1 MRQCILP
8 LIPQYSYARV
18 HLVKALVELRVVE
31 QPGAKLLI
39 NNMIFSVRRSLFFN
53 YWKLICSFLLIVV
66 AHPKK
71 GFQVDVWYPKL
82 MFRKL
87 GLNKGLFVPKSNSN
101 FRA

>member
-39 NNMIFSVRRSLFFN
+39 NNMIFSVRRSLFF
-53 YWKLICSFLLIVV
+53 LTTESSFV
-66 AHPKK
+66 
-71 GFQVDVWYPKL
+71 
-82 MFRKL
+82 
-87 GLNKGLFVPKSNSN
+87 LFY
-101 FRA
+101 

>member
-39 NNMIFSVRRSLFFN
+39 NNMIFSVSRSLFF
-53 YWKLICSFLLIVV
+53 LTTESSFV
-66 AHPKK
+66 
-71 GFQVDVWYPKL
+71 
-82 MFRKL
+82 
-87 GLNKGLFVPKSNSN
+87 LFY
-101 FRA
+101 

>member
-39 NNMIFSVRRSLFFN
+39 NNMIFSVSRSLFFFN
-53 YWKLICSFLLIVV
+53 Y
-66 AHPKK
+66 
-71 GFQVDVWYPKL
+71 
-82 MFRKL
+82 
-87 GLNKGLFVPKSNSN
+87 
-101 FRA
+101 